1 MRLTSG
7 TKARG
12 IRIRTKGGSKVYK
25 CLVVVIAHVL
35 EILSIM
41 EVGDGQTCLLQ
52 FDYVDRQ
59 VSLLYADIKFSY
71 TNFL

>member
-12 IRIRTKGGSKVYK
+12 IRIRTKGGSKV
-25 CLVVVIAHVL
+25 IAHVL
-35 EILSIM
+35 EILSIV

-52 FDYVDRQ
+52 FDYIDRH
-59 VSLLYADIKFSY
+59 VSLLYAGIKISY
-71 TNFL
+71 TNLL